1 MSNAPSLA
9 LYANNR
15 NMAQNLRDVFPWH
28 VISISVYTKRCTG
41 VHYSSTI
48 KRLLKT
54 ILRAIEVNAEVI
66 GSIGVFGKDDIYRK
80 TAEIG
85 Y

>member
-1 MSNAPSLA
+1 
-9 LYANNR
+9 
-15 NMAQNLRDVFPWH
+15 
-28 VISISVYTKRCTG
+28 
-41 VHYSSTI
+41 
-48 KRLLKT
+48 
-54 ILRAIEVNAEVI
+54 LRAIEVNAEVI